1 MMWVKAWAAAPFSAI
16 SVPMPMPTT
25 MKPTWFTML

>member
-1 MMWVKAWAAAPFSAI
+1 MGAYWRRPFSAI
-16 SVPMPMPTT
+16 SVPMPIPVI